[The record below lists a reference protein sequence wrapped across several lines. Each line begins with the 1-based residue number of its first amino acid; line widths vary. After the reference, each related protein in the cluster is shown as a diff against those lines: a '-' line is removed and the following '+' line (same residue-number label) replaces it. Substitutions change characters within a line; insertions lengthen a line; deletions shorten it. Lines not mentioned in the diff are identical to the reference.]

1 MVSTFPG
8 IEFRDNGGQKY
19 LTEENGVAITTTRVR
34 LREQGGEMTLNDFRF
49 LTN

>member
-19 LTEENGVAITTTRVR
+19 LTEENGVAITTSRVQENR
-34 LREQGGEMTLNDFRF
+34 ISRGSAVH
-49 LTN
+49 